1 MLRLIGLTVASI
13 LTAEALIMLALES
26 YGARLSV
33 PLRILLDCSFLV
45 VCVFPTL
52 YFLVFKEMAEQIRR
66 RREAELAQGAWSEKL
81 KLEVEERTD
90 RLQKANEDLLIEVQE
105 RAKTAMALRTAL
117 NETRQGKEQ
126 LSAILNA
133 VNDALVVV
141 DQEWI
146 VLEVNR
152 AAEIMF
158 KVNAY
163 DLQGKSLK
171 SFLTPWSQGPADLDN
186 FFSREEEEKQ
196 TYLVPPDINSDERW
210 PVQMRFGSE
219 LEWNQKAATVVTFY
233 YRSDLAHTVRET
245 PMS

>member
-1 MLRLIGLTVASI
+1 MLRLAGLIVASI

-26 YGARLSV
+26 YGANLSALQRV
-33 PLRILLDCSFLV
+33 LLDCGLLV

-52 YFLVFKEMAEQIRR
+52 YFLVFKEMAEQIRFR
-66 RREAELAQGAWSEKL
+66 RDAEQAQCAWAENL
-81 KLEVEERTD
+81 KLQIEERTAS
-90 RLQKANEDLLIEVQE
+90 LLKANEGLLVEVQE
-105 RAKTAMALRTAL
+105 RARTTMALRTAL
-117 NETRQGKEQ
+117 NETRQSKEQ
-126 LSAILNA
+126 LFSFLNA

-141 DQEWI
+141 DQNWS

-158 KVNAY
+158 NISAY

-171 SFLTPWSQGPADLDN
+171 SFLLPWSQGPADLDS
-186 FFSREEEEKQ
+186 FFSREPEEKQ
-196 TYLVPPDINSDERW
+196 TYLIPPEINSAERW

-219 LEWNQKAATVVTFY
+219 LEWNQTAATVVSFY
-233 YRSDLAHTVRET
+233 YRSDLAHTVRKA

>member
-1 MLRLIGLTVASI
+1 MLRLVGFTVASI

-26 YGARLSV
+26 YGASLSV
-33 PLRILLDCSFLV
+33 PLRIFLDCSLLV
-45 VCVFPTL
+45 ICVFPTL

-66 RREAELAQGAWSEKL
+66 RREAELAQSAWNDSL
-81 KLEVEERTD
+81 KLQVEERTD

-105 RAKTAMALRTAL
+105 RAKIAMALRTAL

-126 LSAILNA
+126 LLAILNA

-141 DQEWI
+141 DQDWT

-171 SFLTPWSQGPADLDN
+171 SFLMPWSQGPADLDS
-186 FFSREEEEKQ
+186 FFSREQEEKQ
-196 TYLVPPDINSDERW
+196 TYLVPPDINSEERW

-219 LEWNQKAATVVTFY
+219 LEWNQKAAIVITFY
-233 YRSDLAHTVRET
+233 YRSDLAHTVREA